1 MSEFSDALDEAK
13 RIAAEAGAL
22 LREHYSRSIEV
33 RFKGETNL
41 VTDAD
46 TASQDLIH
54 GRLSRAFPGHDFLG
68 EEGLEKLSGSD
79 FRWVIDPLD
88 GTTNFAH
95 RLPVFCVSIALE
107 VRGSLACGV
116 VFNPMS
122 GEMFTAERGG
132 GAFLGGNPIRVSSV
146 ESLGRA
152 LVATGFPYDLR
163 TSRTNIAQHERFL
176 LRSQA
181 VRRCGSAAIDLC
193 YVACGRFDGF
203 WELKLNP
210 WDTAAGAVIAGE
222 AGGRVTDFQ
231 GRPVDIY
238 HPEVLASNG
247 LLHEDMLAVLRGS

>member
-1 MSEFSDALDEAK
+1 MSEFSGLLDEAK
-13 RIAAEAGAL
+13 RTAAEAGEL
-22 LREHYSRSIEV
+22 LRDYYSRSGEV
-33 RFKGETNL
+33 RFKGEVNL

-54 GRLSRAFPGHDFLG
+54 ERLSRAFPGHDFLG
-68 EEGLEKLSGSD
+68 EEGLEQLSGSG

-107 VRGSLACGV
+107 VRGALACGV

-122 GEMFTAERGG
+122 GEMFWAERGG
-132 GAFLGGNPIRVSSV
+132 GAFLGGHPIRVSGIKD
-146 ESLGRA
+146 LGRA

-163 TSRTNIAQHERFL
+163 TSRTNMAQHERFL

-222 AGGRVTDFQ
+222 AGGLVTDFS

-247 LLHEDMLAVLRGS
+247 LLHEAMLAVLSGT

>member
-1 MSEFSDALDEAK
+1 MGEYAAALEEAR
-13 RIAAEAGAL
+13 RIAAEAGDL
-22 LREHYSRSIEV
+22 LRGFYARSGEV
-33 RFKGETNL
+33 RFKGEVNL

-54 GRLSRAFPGHDFLG
+54 DRLSRAFPGHDFLA
-68 EEGLEKLSGSD
+68 EEGLERLSGSD
-79 FRWVIDPLD
+79 FRWVFDPLD

-95 RLPVFCVSIALE
+95 RLPVFCVSIGLE
-107 VRGSLACGV
+107 HRGVLACGV

-122 GEMFTAERGG
+122 GEMFWAERGE
-132 GAFLGGNPIRVSSV
+132 GAFLDGRPVRVS
-146 ESLGRA
+146 EIAELGKA

-163 TSRTNIAQHERFL
+163 TTRTNVAPHERFL

-203 WELKLNP
+203 WEFQLNP
-210 WDTAAGAVIAGE
+210 WDTAAGAVIAAE
-222 AGGRVTDFQ
+222 AGGRITDFR

-247 LLHEDMLAVLRGS
+247 LIHEAMLEVLGE

>member
-1 MSEFSDALDEAK
+1 MGEYAAALEEA
-13 RIAAEAGAL
+13 RATASEAGEL
-22 LREHYSRSIEV
+22 LRDFYSRSGEV
-33 RFKGETNL
+33 RFKGEVDL

-54 GRLSRAFPGHDFLG
+54 GRLSRAFPGHDFLA
-68 EEGLEKLSGSD
+68 EEGLERLSGSAY
-79 FRWVIDPLD
+79 RWIFDPLD

-107 VRGSLACGV
+107 HRGLLACGV

-122 GEMFTAERGG
+122 GEMFWAERGG
-132 GAFLGGNPIRVSSV
+132 GAFLDGRPIRVSKISD
-146 ESLGRA
+146 LRKA

-163 TSRTNIAQHERFL
+163 TTRTNIVPHERFL

-203 WELKLNP
+203 WEFQLNP
-210 WDTAAGAVIAGE
+210 WDTAAGAVVASE
-222 AGGRVTDFQ
+222 AGGRVTDFR
-231 GRPVDIY
+231 GRPVDVY

-247 LLHEDMLAVLRGS
+247 LIHEAMLEVLGE